1 MITET
6 INNKLVLNNE
16 LTLIDF
22 WAPWCGPCRTQLP
35 ILEKLSENVKIIKV
49 NIDDNPLIAQ
59 QNLIQSVPTLIIFK
73 NKMEM
78 ERFIGLQTED
88 FIKDKIS
95 RYV

>member
-88 FIKDKIS
+88 FLKDKIS